1 MNKLLLAFLWIFTLA
16 VAYWY
21 GLTQK
26 MESDRLSAN
35 RSEVTNLQKDT
46 LKVESKEQGS
56 LPKNEKTSVPINTL
70 VEEKEV
76 TTEQEVGIESKDSIS
91 DRLSS

>member
-26 MESDRLSAN
+26 MESDRLSVN
-35 RSEVTNLQKDT
+35 RSEVTNLKRI
-46 LKVESKEQGS
+46 
-56 LPKNEKTSVPINTL
+56 P
-70 VEEKEV
+70 
-76 TTEQEVGIESKDSIS
+76 
-91 DRLSS
+91 